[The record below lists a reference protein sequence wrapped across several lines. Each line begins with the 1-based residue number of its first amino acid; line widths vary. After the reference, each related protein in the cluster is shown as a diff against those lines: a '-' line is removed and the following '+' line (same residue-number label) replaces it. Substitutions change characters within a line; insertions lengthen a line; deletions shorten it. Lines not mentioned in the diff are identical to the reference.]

1 MHKLE
6 ISSIHEDTNN
16 KIIGG
21 VGVKYFKVYN
31 VSDFKTIDLQKDISI
46 ENLCDYFFSYI
57 IYDELA
63 FFDTDNLYDRLFYK
77 MIGKMNETTSDKTK
91 IEYFLN
97 YILDIIPLNYSEYIS
112 NNDDLNT
119 IILSQGQYLNHID
132 IIYEKYHTILD
143 TIKKSNK
150 TVENITYISDTIGG
164 PQTEK
169 KYIKSIKDNYDNLMT
184 FKNKNSFY
192 DIIIKSET
200 NKTTFTETIK
210 NTVKEMNEIIETLSN
225 KIGKKMEDNSY
236 GIEYFLHQYYGYQFN
251 GKNDED
257 YKKGLREQLSKFFI
271 GSKDIVNLIYFS
283 DKLFLKLISNT
294 SNDQFLKHLALYD
307 YKHVEKLI
315 RKKYIDHYN
324 TIKPSDIVINRI
336 PLFYF
341 VIESRK
347 KKIVNT
353 RQDNNVDKMI
363 KIINFYKE
371 GQLVE
376 YYTNDEDI
384 NAKVEFGST
393 QLNIGKIKNV
403 NFINDNNIAI
413 TISFLLKKP
422 DIKDSIVN
430 AKIIGDIIVE
440 LVNDKAYLVNDTEFI
455 LCNKS
460 EEKKT
465 NAWQEDN
472 TITILYED
480 IDFFDKQYDRNK
492 FNIEKNKLKNITN
505 IEFLLNESDLKFER
519 NSDKSTELS
528 SSVNYDVDGIEMFD
542 LPNTNVKLEGKD
554 VIKDGVYISIFKI
567 LEEKTLL
574 LVRCADIN
582 DNYIKSIKEQKEE
595 YFNEQRKSYSNQEYC
610 ILIEKITGGQLDK
623 NYETDYNNYYDTL
636 FFIEKIDEITEIINV
651 TPHM

>member
-6 ISSIHEDTNN
+6 ISNIHGDTDS

-21 VGVKYFKVYN
+21 VGVEYFKVYN
-31 VSDFKTIDLQKDISI
+31 VSDFKTINIVDISI

-63 FFDTDNLYDRLFYK
+63 FFDTDNLYNRLLYK
-77 MIGKMNETTSDKTK
+77 LIGKMNETNTDYENK
-91 IEYFLN
+91 IIYFLK

-112 NNDDLNT
+112 NNDDFNT

-132 IIYEKYHTILD
+132 LIYEKYQTILN
-143 TIKKSNK
+143 TIKGF
-150 TVENITYISDTIGG
+150 ENITYISDTIGE
-164 PQTEK
+164 PQTQK
-169 KYIKSIKDNYDNLMT
+169 KYVESIKYNYDKLMI

-225 KIGKKMEDNSY
+225 KIGKMEDNSY

-283 DKLFLKLISNT
+283 DKLFLKLISNA
-294 SNDQFLKHLALYD
+294 SNDQFLKHLALYN
-307 YKHVEKLI
+307 YKHLEKLI

-422 DIKDSIVN
+422 DNTDFVMSTVN
-430 AKIIGDIIVE
+430 NNEIIDDCN
-440 LVNDKAYLVNDTEFI
+440 VNLINETDFI
-455 LCNKS
+455 LC
-460 EEKKT
+460 EKKSDT
-465 NAWQEDN
+465 YKKQLAPEKDKITVLYKDN
-472 TITILYED
+472 DLFDEKYDKYVFNVTKNDSITDADTYFLINEFHIYIEH
-480 IDFFDKQYDRNK
+480 KQ
-492 FNIEKNKLKNITN
+492 IESVEPI
-505 IEFLLNESDLKFER
+505 ESDTSIDIEDLEVI
-519 NSDKSTELS
+519 DIS
-528 SSVNYDVDGIEMFD
+528 S
-542 LPNTNVKLEGKD
+542 EGKD
-554 VIKDGVYISIFKI
+554 EGKGKSKDGIYISIFKI
-567 LEEKTLL
+567 QDKQLSLIHC
-574 LVRCADIN
+574 VDIN
-582 DNYIKSIKEQKEE
+582 NNYIESIEKEE
-595 YFNEQRKSYSNQEYC
+595 YFNEERKSYVNQEYC
-610 ILIEKITGGQLDK
+610 ILIEKITGGQLHYLDK
-623 NYETDYNNYYDTL
+623 NDHYYKYYKYYDTL
-636 FFIEKIDEITEIINV
+636 FFIEEINKIKEIIDV
-651 TPHM
+651 TPSI